1 MPRKPAKTIR
11 LGEGCD
17 IVDRTPCD
25 LKVSIAYA
33 AQSARDLQLPV
44 YGKLRQIQETGV
56 VSEVAARNTLRTWA
70 RQVTASPQATASQ
83 KHMVAAV
90 VTRNRI

>member
-1 MPRKPAKTIR
+1 MPKKAKTIR
-11 LGEGCD
+11 LGEECS
-17 IVDRTPCD
+17 IADRTPCD

-44 YGKLRQIQETGV
+44 YGKLQKIQQTGV
-56 VSEVAARNTLRTWA
+56 VSETAARNTLRTWA
-70 RQVTASPQATASQ
+70 KQVEGSTQATTSQ

-90 VTRNRI
+90 ADRNRL